1 MAGFTGTYDISS
13 LLAARFQSV
22 AEFGMDTIAQ
32 VLANEL
38 AAHNAN
44 TEMMLSGLV
53 DFTTDRQRK
62 YGTAVNA
69 NDMMEVDEYGRAP
82 TRRVKPGATVG
93 FPLKLFQYPVGWT
106 EKWMQTHTPADMAQL
121 VIGAQMSHTRRIQLE
136 LQRAVFRAT
145 NYTFNDHL
153 VDNVDLS
160 VKRLLNADGD
170 DIPAGPF
177 GEVFDG
183 SSETHYFGAT
193 AAWSGA
199 TAAQKATDLNNLIT
213 QLLEKGHGGQVVI
226 LINRAQ
232 EADVT
237 ALTATTPAYTGY
249 RDDRIRYVAS
259 DNTVVAED
267 RTRLDNRAIGIF
279 GAAEVQVRPWIPAG
293 YVMATDLASESPLA
307 MRQRASTG
315 LQGLRI
321 AAEHSTFP
329 LTAQFMEA
337 EFGVGVWTRTN
348 GVCLDTTDTSYAD
361 PTL

>member
-32 VLANEL
+32 VLQNEL
-38 AAHNAN
+38 DAHNMN
-44 TEMMLSGLV
+44 TQMMLSGLV

-62 YGTAVNA
+62 YGSAVDA

-82 TRRVKPGATVG
+82 TKRVKPGATVG
-93 FPLKLFQYPVGWT
+93 FPLKLFQYPIGWT
-106 EKWMQTHTPADMAQL
+106 EKWMQTHTPADMAQM
-121 VIGAQMSHTRRIQLE
+121 VVGAQMSHTRRIQLE
-136 LQRAVFRAT
+136 LQRAIFRAT
-145 NYTFNDHL
+145 NFTFNDHL
-153 VDNVDLS
+153 VDNVDLA

-170 DIPAGPF
+170 PIPAGPF
-177 GEVFDG
+177 GDTFDG

-199 TAAQKATDLNNLIT
+199 TAAQKAADLDNLIT
-213 QLLEKGHGGQVVI
+213 QLLEKGHGGQVVL

-232 EADVT
+232 ESDVT
-237 ALTATTPAYTGY
+237 ALTATSPAFTLY
-249 RDDRIRYVAS
+249 RDDRINYVAS
-259 DNTVVAED
+259 DNTRDVLD
-267 RTRLDNRAIGIF
+267 RSRVDNRAIGIF

-293 YVMATDLASESPLA
+293 YVLAVDFASEKPLA
-307 MRQRASTG
+307 LRQRASTG

-348 GVCLDTTDTSYAD
+348 GVALYTGGTSWTDAV
-361 PTL
+361 

>member
-32 VLANEL
+32 VLQNEL
-38 AAHNAN
+38 AAHNMN
-44 TEMMLSGLV
+44 TQMMLSGLV

-62 YGTAVNA
+62 YGSAVDA

-82 TRRVKPGATVG
+82 TKRVKPGATVG

-106 EKWMQTHTPADMAQL
+106 EKWMQTHTPADMAQM
-121 VIGAQMSHTRRIQLE
+121 VVGAQMSHTRRIQLE
-136 LQRAVFRAT
+136 LQRAIFRSS
-145 NYTFNDHL
+145 NFTFNDHL

-170 DIPAGPF
+170 PIPAGPF
-177 GEVFDG
+177 GEVFNG
-183 SSETHYFGAT
+183 STETHYFGAA

-199 TAAQKATDLNNLIT
+199 SAAQKAADLDNLIT
-213 QLLEKGHGGQVVI
+213 QLLEKGHGGQVVL

-232 EADVT
+232 ESDVT
-237 ALTATTPAYTGY
+237 ALTATSPSYTEY
-249 RDDRIRYVAS
+249 RDDRINYVAT
-259 DNTVVAED
+259 DNTRDTLD
-267 RTRLDNRAIGIF
+267 RSRVDNRAIGIF

-293 YVMATDLASESPLA
+293 YVLATDFSSEKPLA
-307 MRQRASTG
+307 VRQRASTG

-348 GVCLDTTDTSYAD
+348 GVALYTGGTSWTDAV
-361 PTL
+361 